1 MKFYKIATCVVL
13 SFFICVVGLTRSYSQ
28 ENDQE
33 LFQVAQKAF
42 EDGFYDVAM
51 RYIDQL
57 LKNFPQT
64 DKRVEANLLLGQCYF
79 FQSQYLKAYETFQN
93 LLQYNEYKDIT
104 LFWLGETN
112 LKGAD
117 YKKAEQYYKELI
129 ASFPNSTYVP
139 QAYYSL
145 GWVYTEQNKLKE
157 AKDVFMELIKRFP
170 THQLAEEAG
179 FKVGE
184 NEYSQQNYDQAIS
197 FFKNFVIKYPNS
209 NKHAE
214 SYFYIAEG
222 YYYLNNYLD
231 SVAYY
236 AKAADIA
243 HDNKLTL
250 MAQIGMGWCYLKLGK
265 FDLSEQRFSEAE
277 KLATEKKIFVDDV
290 YLGQAN
296 LYSET
301 KDYDKALTAYNNLIA
316 QFPNST
322 RMAEAL
328 LGKANAHFVLKDYDN
343 SVRAYRIVID
353 KYEGE
358 AQQKDV
364 VEKAYFGLAWSYL
377 KAGSVD
383 LALETFKT
391 VKNHSENKTVKQSA
405 LTQIGDA
412 YQDLNEFDQAI
423 EIYDQ
428 ILKDYPD
435 SAYTD
440 YVQYRQGVALL
451 RMDKLDQALGAFQA
465 VMTNFPNSTYISD
478 IKYYLAVTYFKKE
491 DWLSAQNYSNNFIQ
505 SAADSQEFLAEA
517 NYILALCY
525 YHLGQMDKALPA
537 FESLIK
543 NFPEQSNIIKNAQ
556 VDIAKTYFK
565 KGDVSEAIK
574 RFKLLLDQYPNSEVA
589 EEALIWLGDYYLEK
603 SEFETSISYY
613 QNYIQQF
620 PKGDKISLVYYE
632 LGQAYV
638 AKGQYTEAVSSFKK
652 INNPKDAEINTKA
665 KMAIAEIFSKE
676 LKPEETISTYMN
688 IVTTAPEFKRD
699 AYNKIA
705 EVYKQSKDYDK
716 AVDAYR
722 EALKSDL
729 GSSQIKGVE
738 LQFNLADT
746 LEVMD
751 QSKDATDEYLKIPY
765 LYPKETFWIIKAYLR
780 IGRIFEDQEKWE
792 EAKTIYKKILEYK
805 TEEGK
810 FAQERLEWID
820 KNARL

>member
-1 MKFYKIATCVVL
+1 MKISKIIFLVGALVFFQVVQPT
-13 SFFICVVGLTRSYSQ
+13 SGRGQ
-28 ENDQE
+28 ENDNE

-79 FQSQYLKAYETFQN
+79 FQSQYLKAYETFQG

-104 LFWLGETN
+104 LFWLGETS

-117 YKKAEQYYKELI
+117 YKKGEQYYKELVT
-129 ASFPNSTYVP
+129 SFPQSTYVP

-145 GWVYTEQNKLKE
+145 GWLYTDQNQLKE
-157 AKDVFMELIKRFP
+157 AQDIFDQLIKKFP
-170 THQLAEEAG
+170 SHQLAEEAF
-179 FKVGE
+179 FKIAE
-184 NEYSQQNYDQAIS
+184 NEYTQQNYERAIEL
-197 FFKNFVIKYPNS
+197 FKDFVLKHPHS
-209 NKHAE
+209 TKHAE
-214 SYFYIAEG
+214 AYFYMAEG

-231 SVAYY
+231 AVAYY
-236 AKAADIA
+236 AKTADIA
-243 HDNKLTL
+243 YDNKLVL
-250 MAQIGMGWCYLKLGK
+250 MAKIGMGWCYLKLEK
-265 FDLSEQRFSEAE
+265 YDLSQEHFDAAE
-277 KLATEKKIFVDDV
+277 KLAEEKKIFVDDV

-296 LYSET
+296 LYTET
-301 KDYDKALTAYNNLIA
+301 KDHEKALAAYEKLTQ
-316 QFPNST
+316 QFPNSP
-322 RMAEAL
+322 RLGEAL
-328 LGKANAHFVLKDYDN
+328 LGKANTHFALKDFDDA
-343 SVRAYRIVID
+343 VRTYRSVID
-353 KYEGE
+353 KYESE
-358 AQQKDV
+358 AQQKET

-391 VKNHSENKTVKQSA
+391 VKNRSENKTIKQSA

-412 YQDLNEFDQAI
+412 YQDLNDFEKAI

-440 YVQYRQGVALL
+440 YVQYRQGIALL
-451 RMDKLDQALGAFQA
+451 RLDKLDQAVVAFQA
-465 VMTNFPNSTYISD
+465 VLTNFPNSSYVSD
-478 IKYYLAVTYFKKE
+478 VQYYLAVAAFKKE
-491 DWLSAQNYSNNFIQ
+491 DWGQAQIYADKFIHASAP
-505 SAADSQEFLAEA
+505 SQEFLAEA

-525 YHLGQMDKALPA
+525 YHLNQMDKALA
-537 FESLIK
+537 SFESLIK
-543 NFPEQSNIIKNAQ
+543 NFPEQSNIIKNVQ

-565 KGDVSEAIK
+565 KGDVNEALK
-574 RFKLLLDQYPNSEVA
+574 RFKLLLQQYPNSEAA
-589 EEALIWLGDYYLEK
+589 EETLVWLGDYYLEK
-603 SEFETSISYY
+603 GEFETASNYY
-613 QNYIQQF
+613 EDYIQKF
-620 PKGDKISLVYYE
+620 PKGDKMSLVYFE
-632 LGQAYV
+632 LGQTFLAR
-638 AKGQYTEAVSSFKK
+638 GQYTEAVNTFKK
-652 INNPKDAEINTKA
+652 INDKDPEINAKA

-676 LKPEETISTYMN
+676 LKPEETISTYMS
-688 IVTTAPEFKRD
+688 IVTTAPEFKKD

-705 EVYKQSKDYDK
+705 GVYRQNKEYDK
-716 AVDAYR
+716 AIEAYR

-729 GSSQIKGVE
+729 GSSQIKSVE

-751 QSKDATDEYLKIPY
+751 QTKEATDEYLKIPY
-765 LYPKETFWIIKAYLR
+765 LYPKEIYWVIKAYLR

-810 FAQERLEWID
+810 FAQERLDWIE
-820 KNARL
+820 KNTRL